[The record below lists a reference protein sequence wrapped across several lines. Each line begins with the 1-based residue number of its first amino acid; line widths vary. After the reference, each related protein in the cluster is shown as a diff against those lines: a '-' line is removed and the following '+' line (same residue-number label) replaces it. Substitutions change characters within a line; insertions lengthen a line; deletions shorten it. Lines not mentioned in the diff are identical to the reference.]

1 MDHRERRHQQHEK
14 EREKRL
20 AHEREIER
28 EEEKQVRRI
37 HPGWFVG
44 VGIVL
49 VGVVILTWML
59 I

>member
-1 MDHRERRHQQHEK
+1 MDHQQRRHEHHEK

-44 VGIVL
+44 VGIAL
-49 VGVVILTWML
+49 VGLVVLTWIL

>member
-20 AHEREIER
+20 VQERETER
-28 EEEKQVRRI
+28 EEEKQVRRV

-44 VGIVL
+44 VGIALIGLVVL
-49 VGVVILTWML
+49 T
-59 I
+59 